1 MRLTYLKNGETLTLD
16 AAKCRGCRQCIEVC
30 PHAVF
35 AMAGGTSSI
44 RDRESCMECG
54 ACARN
59 CASGAITVK
68 AGVGC
73 AAAIIGGML
82 RGQDAACGG
91 HSCGCGQKS
100 SAGAGT
106 AAKSN
111 VTFGSRGP
119 SPRP

>member
-1 MRLTYLKNGETLTLD
+1 MKLSYLKNGETLVLTPER
-16 AAKCRGCRQCIEVC
+16 CNGCRECIEVC

-35 AMAGGTSSI
+35 AMGGGKAQI
-44 RDRESCMECG
+44 VDRDACMECG

-82 RGQDAACGG
+82 RGTQPTCGSCESSPAAGR
-91 HSCGCGQKS
+91 SGCC
-100 SAGAGT
+100 
-106 AAKSN
+106 
-111 VTFGSRGP
+111 
-119 SPRP
+119 

>member
-1 MRLTYLKNGETLTLD
+1 MKLSYLKNGETLVQDSARCT
-16 AAKCRGCRQCIEVC
+16 GCRQCIEVC

-35 AMAGGTSSI
+35 AMSETIPHKSQI
-44 RDRESCMECG
+44 VDRGACMECG

-82 RGQDAACGG
+82 RGTVPTCGSCDSAARD
-91 HSCGCGQKS
+91 
-100 SAGAGT
+100 AGAGCC
-106 AAKSN
+106 
-111 VTFGSRGP
+111 
-119 SPRP
+119 

>member
-16 AAKCRGCRQCIEVC
+16 REKCRGCRECIEVC

-35 AMAGGTSSI
+35 AMDGGRSQI
-44 RDRESCMECG
+44 VDRDACMECG

-59 CASGAITVK
+59 CASGAIAVK

-82 RGQDAACGG
+82 RGTDPA
-91 HSCGCGQKS
+91 CGCGNAAERGS
-100 SAGAGT
+100 SGCC
-106 AAKSN
+106 
-111 VTFGSRGP
+111 
-119 SPRP
+119 

>member
-1 MRLTYLKNGETLTLD
+1 MKLTYLKNGESLALD
-16 AAKCRGCRQCIEVC
+16 ASKCRGCRQCMDVC

-35 AMAGGTSSI
+35 SMVAGKSMI
-44 RDRESCMECG
+44 HDRQSCMECG

-82 RGQDAACGG
+82 RGSSPTCGG
-91 HSCGCGQKS
+91 QGSSCGCGS
-100 SAGAGT
+100 
-106 AAKSN
+106 
-111 VTFGSRGP
+111 GP
-119 SPRP
+119 SCN